1 MNQAKAPRSLRFEV
15 AINSVGQTTE
25 SNSGKKVSAVAG
37 LIAVASFSGA
47 EAQQSNLP
55 PVTVDAPVA
64 RPRPAAS
71 KPSPDQ
77 LRARSALRRA
87 ARRSQPA
94 QVAAVPFPNAGGLN
108 ADRDPYANPAAPY
121 MATRVQASGKF
132 PEPILN
138 TPKSIT
144 VLTKDVLADQN
155 STTLKSAVLNTA
167 GVTLGTGEGGNA
179 FGDRF
184 FIRGFDARNDIFLD
198 GVRDAGVSVRE
209 NFFTEQV
216 EILRGPGSSFAG
228 RGTTGG
234 AINIVTKQATTEKS
248 FYNMDTTFG
257 TDHTKRVVLDVNQVI
272 SPTLAIRAGGL
283 FQDAGVAGRDYI
295 KDDRDGGFVAAKWTP
310 LDTVKLY
317 ANYIHT
323 NLHGLPDF
331 GVPYYRPGSIG
342 SGSQQFTSTAGGPFP
357 DFGASRNNFYGF
369 VNRDYYSIKQDIG
382 TVGGEVSITPDLTL
396 SNKTRMQRSVLDY
409 IGTLPEAPIT
419 TNANS
424 ALWTLSANPQS
435 RYQVTENIANQTE
448 ATYKFNVGG
457 WKNTVLGGVEVSR
470 EIASID
476 KYAGLTSE
484 ALPGFGAPSGSVAGV
499 NVFNPQFTFANI
511 SPNPTWAGLPTKI
524 AVDTKSVYLIDTANY
539 NDFVILNGG
548 IRYDDYNIK
557 VSGFG
562 TQNNI
567 ANTFSAQEQQYG
579 LPNFNLGVTLKPMPI
594 GSVYAAY
601 ATSSNP
607 VGAEF
612 DGTSAAYGGL
622 APALN
627 GNPNQI
633 FGPEKNKAI
642 EVGTKWELFDRH
654 LLVTAALFQTE
665 KENARESRNVNSV
678 AAANAV
684 PGCSYNLPAGS
695 GNVSCITAGA
705 AYRIRGIDLGVGGK
719 ITDKWSVF
727 GGLVLMQSEVT
738 KSLAPSPQ
746 PLLFPTNVGLKLA
759 NVAHQSF
766 SMLTKYQLT
775 DVWEIGGQA
784 VYRSK
789 MYGGTL
795 LAANQGTELPSY
807 WRFDTFVE
815 AKINQN
821 WKAKLFVA
829 NLTNKLYYDAL
840 YQSATP
846 FVFVAPGRSVSMV
859 LSARF

>member
-1 MNQAKAPRSLRFEV
+1 MNTAKAPRSLRFDV
-15 AINSVGQTTE
+15 AINSVNQTGE
-25 SNSGKKVSAVAG
+25 NYSGTKVSAVAG

-64 RPRPAAS
+64 RPRPAAAR
-71 KPSPDQ
+71 PSPDQ

-94 QVAAVPFPNAGGLN
+94 QVAAVPFPNAGGLR
-108 ADRDPYANPAAPY
+108 ADRNPYADASAPY
-121 MATRVQASGKF
+121 KVDHLQASGKF
-132 PEPILN
+132 PEPLLN
-138 TPKSIT
+138 TPKTVT
-144 VLTKDVLADQN
+144 VLSKEVLEDKNA
-155 STTLKSAVLNTA
+155 TTLKQAVLSTA

-184 FIRGFDARNDIFLD
+184 FIRGFDARNDVFLD

-234 AINIVTKQATTEKS
+234 AINIVTKQASNEKS

-272 SPTLAIRAGGL
+272 SPTLAVRAGGL

-295 KDDRDGGFVAAKWTP
+295 KDDRDGGFITAKWTP

-317 ANYIHT
+317 AGYIHT

-331 GVPYYRPGSIG
+331 GVPYYRPGAPAANN
-342 SGSQQFTSTAGGPFP
+342 QFSSTAGGPYP
-357 DFGASRNNFYGF
+357 DFGVNRNNFYGF

-382 TVGGEVSITPDLTL
+382 TVGGEVAITPDLTL
-396 SNKTRMQRSVLDY
+396 SNMTRVQRSVLDY
-409 IGTLPEAPIT
+409 IGTLPENPNVAAGT
-419 TNANS
+419 V
-424 ALWTLSANPQS
+424 SANPQS
-435 RYQVTENIANQTE
+435 RYQVTENVANQTE
-448 ATYKFNVGG
+448 ATYKFDLAG
-457 WKNTVLGGVEVSR
+457 WKNTALGGVEISR

-476 KYAGLTSE
+476 KYAGLSSE
-484 ALPGFGAPSGSVAGV
+484 QLVGNGTASGSVTGV
-499 NVFNPQFTFANI
+499 NVYAPQFTFTNFGT
-511 SPNPTWAGLPTKI
+511 NPTWAGLPTKI
-524 AVDTKSVYLIDTANY
+524 AIDTKSVYLLDSANY

-548 IRYDDYNIK
+548 IRFDDYNIK

-562 TQNNI
+562 TQGTVPNV
-567 ANTFSAQEQQYG
+567 FGAQEQHYG
-579 LPNFNLGVTLKPMPI
+579 LPNFNLGLTLKPLPI
-594 GSVYAAY
+594 GSVYVAY

-612 DGTSAAYGGL
+612 DGTSVQYGGL
-622 APALN
+622 APVLN

-665 KENARESRNVNSV
+665 KENARESRNATS
-678 AAANAV
+678 AANATADC
-684 PGCSYNLPAGS
+684 PFIGS
-695 GNVSCITAGA
+695 TTSCISAGA
-705 AYRIRGIDLGVGGK
+705 AYRIRGIDLGMGGK
-719 ITDKWSVF
+719 LTDKWSVF

-738 KSLAPSPQ
+738 KSLVPSPQ
-746 PLLFPTNVGLKLA
+746 PLLYPTNVGRPLA

-766 SMLTKYQLT
+766 SLLTKYQLT

-789 MYGGTL
+789 MYGGTF
-795 LAANQGTELPSY
+795 LAANQGTSIPSY
-807 WRFDTFVE
+807 WRFDAFVE
-815 AKINQN
+815 AKIDPN
-821 WKAKLFVA
+821 WTAKLYVA
-829 NLTNKLYYDAL
+829 NLFNKLYYDAL

-846 FVFVAPGRSVSMV
+846 FVFEAPGRTISMV